1 MRLSIDP
8 VPADDLE
15 AIQDVVAAIQSTQ
28 RSESVDGFLDL
39 FDERAIWTT
48 SGGLRL
54 IGLPAIR
61 EFTERVLPGAMKDLQ
76 GTTYE
81 VTHIELLRPDVAAV
95 QVALTYADNRGVPL
109 PDNARGAPLYVMTK
123 DGERWRLAAC
133 QNTPLSS

>member
-39 FDERAIWTT
+39 FDERAVWTT
-48 SGGLRL
+48 SGGVRL

-76 GTTYE
+76 EQPTRSRTSSSCAL
-81 VTHIELLRPDVAAV
+81 TSRQCRLLRPMP
-95 QVALTYADNRGVPL
+95 TTGVFL
-109 PDNARGAPLYVMTK
+109 FQT
-123 DGERWRLAAC
+123 
-133 QNTPLSS
+133 TPGGRPCT